1 MGQSN
6 SSPEIKRGKS
16 AGSFNLRRE
25 LGRRT
30 YESTA
35 DGDLMLPP
43 GAVRTDSVNRGLRS
57 SASVDSERTR
67 ERRGSLEAISASGST
82 TMANASAYSSTRLLH
97 APRLRLNSAADGG
110 DNPGLK
116 ERRNSITAHNQAH
129 LRLVLNMDDDEVEAI
144 GRGSKIY
151 SATSAGFKPVTA
163 NGRLRRNSSNSIF
176 LTQTAD
182 NILDQKALVKCIS
195 AAIHAAIEDA
205 PGRVT
210 QQYRM
215 FMDAD
220 NRCFTRPT
228 FREVYRFVN
237 NIFMKAQLEA
247 EVLIISLVYVERLR
261 LVMESQLV
269 VGYRNWRAIVLA
281 CCVLA
286 SKVWDD
292 LSMINADFSTIM
304 AKQFTLKQINELE
317 VAMLSALKFDVKVSL
332 STYALYYFKMRAMVG
347 PGNLFPDGAAPLSI
361 REAQKM
367 KTLSPS
373 YTKRLSITDEGRRR
387 TSTIGTNEGERARQV
402 STAALEHIVR
412 QSPKSRQQRAGG
424 QGGGDDEYGGHGYGL
439 EVRSANGAPK
449 RVSSVG
455 GGASGGNSSNSG
467 SDTAEGLESATT
479 SGDETPSDGEEPA
492 GQPQLQP
499 MAAAAGYSATAA
511 AAAATTT
518 TTTVPVAQPQ
528 QGADAPATTVA
539 STVAAAATTAAADKS
554 SSSSSNNNSNSSGGD
569 TVAAANVKPLV
580 RRRRRERRPELGVV
594 EEDPN
599 VFEQEAKQHCVE
611 L

>member
-1 MGQSN
+1 MGQSS
-6 SSPEIKRGKS
+6 SSPEVKRGKS
-16 AGSFNLRRE
+16 AGSFSLRRE

-30 YESTA
+30 YESTS
-35 DGDLMLPP
+35 DGGMMLPP
-43 GAVRTDSVNRGLRS
+43 GAVRTDSISRGLRS
-57 SASVDSERTR
+57 SASVDGERTR
-67 ERRGSLEAISASGST
+67 ERRGSLEFVCANGST
-82 TMANASAYSSTRLLH
+82 SMASASAYSSTRLLH
-97 APRLRLNSAADGG
+97 APRLRLNSVADGS

-116 ERRNSITAHNQAH
+116 ERRNSITVHNQEH
-129 LRLVLNMDDDEVEAI
+129 LRLVLNMDDAEVEAI

-151 SATSAGFKPVTA
+151 SSTTAEFKPVTK

-210 QQYRM
+210 QQYCM

-220 NRCFTRPT
+220 NRCFTRPA

-281 CCVLA
+281 CCLLA

-304 AKQFTLKQINELE
+304 AKQLTLKQINELE

-332 STYALYYFKMRAMVG
+332 STYALYYFKMRAMLG

-387 TSTIGTNEGERARQV
+387 TSTIGTNGGERARQV

-412 QSPKSRQQRAGG
+412 QSPRSRRGG
-424 QGGGDDEYGGHGYGL
+424 SGQWPGDEEYDEYSGSSSGYRL
-439 EVRSANGAPK
+439 EVRSANGSPK
-449 RVSSVG
+449 RAAAAVAATA
-455 GGASGGNSSNSG
+455 GGASGGDDGGSSSSSNSG
-467 SDTAEGLESATT
+467 SDTVESA
-479 SGDETPSDGEEPA
+479 SGDETPSDAEDDGGSGSGA
-492 GQPQLQP
+492 VAALVARGQPQPPQP
-499 MAAAAGYSATAA
+499 VATARSAAAAVS
-511 AAAATTT
+511 
-518 TTTVPVAQPQ
+518 VVE
-528 QGADAPATTVA
+528 QGADALEN
-539 STVAAAATTAAADKS
+539 VAAATAGAAEDTSGS
-554 SSSSSNNNSNSSGGD
+554 SSSSSSSSSVVHSAAD
-569 TVAAANVKPLV
+569 TKPLL
-580 RRRRRERRPELGVV
+580 RRRQRERRPELGVV
-594 EEDPN
+594 EEDTN
-599 VFEQEAKQHCVE
+599 VGNAKEKQHVE
-611 L
+611 F